1 MKLLFAEESESVGVD
16 EGGLRVRAPVNPPWV
31 IIRAVLRQ

>member
-16 EGGLRVRAPVNPPWV
+16 EGGLRVRALVNTLWA